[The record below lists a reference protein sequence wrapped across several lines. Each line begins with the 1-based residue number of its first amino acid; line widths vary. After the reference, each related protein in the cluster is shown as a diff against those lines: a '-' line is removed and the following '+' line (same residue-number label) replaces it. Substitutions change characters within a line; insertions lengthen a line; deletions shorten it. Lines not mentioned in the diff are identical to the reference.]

1 MCKNNIKSMA
11 FFINDYDE
19 STKMNNRPELIRRLS
34 LPLLI
39 FYGIGT
45 ILGAGIYVLVGKVA
59 GEAGFY
65 TPFSFMLASLLAAF
79 SAFSYAE
86 LAARF
91 PRSAGEAI
99 YIEEGFGVKQFS
111 IAVGLMIVSV
121 GIVSVATLA
130 HGFAGY
136 LNVFFEI
143 PEPVII
149 ISLVLFVGLVCG
161 WGISQSVIIAS
172 VMTIVEIIGLLII
185 LYVGRDAFIL
195 VPAKIPEMIPPLDA
209 SIWAGIFMGSF
220 IAFYA
225 YLGFEDIVNVAEE
238 AIKPRINIPRAIIIS
253 LVVTTIFYILISV
266 VAIVLVSPQELA
278 LSNAPL
284 AMLYE
289 ITTGQSPVVI
299 TIISLISVIN
309 GILIQVIMAS
319 RVLYGMSRKQWLP
332 EKIGEINKTTHT
344 PLIATTIVIGF
355 ILFFALSFPLLSLAK
370 ITSFITLNV
379 FMLINF
385 ALLKLKYS
393 KKEHDGFTVPLWVP
407 LVGGVSTLLF
417 ILYLTTTLFV
427 Q

>member
-1 MCKNNIKSMA
+1 
-11 FFINDYDE
+11 
-19 STKMNNRPELIRRLS
+19 MNNKPELIRRLS

-65 TPFSFMLASLLAAF
+65 APFSFIVASLLAAF

-99 YIEEGFGVKQFS
+99 YIEEGFGIKQLS
-111 IAVGLMIVSV
+111 IAVGLMIVLV
-121 GIVSVATLA
+121 GIVSVATMA

-143 PEPVII
+143 PEPVIVI
-149 ISLVLFVGLVCG
+149 FVVLFVGLVCG
-161 WGISQSVIIAS
+161 WGIGQSVMIAS
-172 VMTIVEIIGLLII
+172 IMTIVEIIGLLII
-185 LYVGRDAFIL
+185 LYVGRDAFTL
-195 VPAKIPEMIPPLDA
+195 VPIKIPEMIPPLDA

-238 AIKPRINIPRAIIIS
+238 AIKPSINIPLAIIVS
-253 LVVTTIFYILISV
+253 LIVTTLFYILISV
-266 VAIVLVSPQELA
+266 VAVLLMSPQELA

-289 ITTGQSPVVI
+289 KTTGHSPVII

-309 GILIQVIMAS
+309 GALIQVIMAS
-319 RVLYGMSRKQWLP
+319 RVLYGMSRKKWLP
-332 EKIGEINKTTHT
+332 EKIGEINATTHT
-344 PLIATTIVIGF
+344 PLIATIIIVSF
-355 ILFFALSFPLLSLAK
+355 VLFFALLFPLLSLAK
-370 ITSFITLNV
+370 ITSFITLII
-379 FMLINF
+379 FMSINF
-385 ALLKLKYS
+385 ALVKIKYS
-393 KKEHDGFTVPLWVP
+393 HEDYDGFMVPIAVPLI
-407 LVGGVSTLLF
+407 GGFSTFAF
-417 ILYLTTTLFV
+417 IFYLTTTFI
-427 Q
+427 

>member
-1 MCKNNIKSMA
+1 
-11 FFINDYDE
+11 
-19 STKMNNRPELIRRLS
+19 MNNKPELFRRLS
-34 LPLLI
+34 LPLLV

-99 YIEEGFGVKQFS
+99 YIEEGFGIKELS
-111 IAVGLMIVSV
+111 IVVGLMVV
-121 GIVSVATLA
+121 AMGVVSVATLA

-136 LNVFFEI
+136 FKIFFDL
-143 PEPVII
+143 PETLIV
-149 ISLVLFVGLVCG
+149 ISLVLFVAAVCG
-161 WGISQSVIIAS
+161 WGIGQSVWIAS
-172 VMTIVEIIGLLII
+172 AMTVVEIIGLLII
-185 LYVGRDAFIL
+185 LYVGRDAFAL
-195 VPAKIPEMIPPLDA
+195 VPLKVPEMIPPLDA

-238 AIKPRINIPRAIIIS
+238 AIKPRINIPLAIIIS
-253 LVVTTIFYILISV
+253 LIVTTIFYILISV
-266 VAIVLVSPQELA
+266 VAILSMSPEELA
-278 LSNAPL
+278 ASDAPL
-284 AMLYE
+284 AALYK

-309 GILIQVIMAS
+309 GALIQVIMAS

-332 EKIGEINKTTHT
+332 DKIGEINALTHT
-344 PLIATTIVIGF
+344 PLIATIIITGF
-355 ILFFALSFPLLSLAK
+355 VLFFALLFPLLSLAK
-370 ITSFITLNV
+370 ITSFITLTI

-385 ALLKLKYS
+385 ALLKIKYS
-393 KKEHDGFTVPLWVP
+393 QREHDGFTVPVWVP
-407 LVGGVSTLLF
+407 FIGGVSTLLF
-417 ILYLTTTLFV
+417 ILYLVTTFI
-427 Q
+427 

>member
-1 MCKNNIKSMA
+1 
-11 FFINDYDE
+11 
-19 STKMNNRPELIRRLS
+19 MNNKPELIRRLS

-99 YIEEGFGVKQFS
+99 YIEEGFGIKQLS
-111 IAVGLMIVSV
+111 IVVGLMIVSV
-121 GIVSVATLA
+121 GVISVATLA

-143 PEPVII
+143 PEPVIV

-161 WGISQSVIIAS
+161 WGINQSVMIAS

-185 LYVGRDAFIL
+185 LYVGRDAFTL
-195 VPAKIPEMIPPLDA
+195 VPIKIPEMIPPLDA

-238 AIKPRINIPRAIIIS
+238 AIKPRINIPLAIIVS
-253 LVVTTIFYILISV
+253 LIVTTLFYILISV
-266 VAIVLVSPQELA
+266 VAVLLMSPQELA

-289 ITTGQSPVVI
+289 TTTGQSPVVI

-309 GILIQVIMAS
+309 GALIQVIMAS
-319 RVLYGMSRKQWLP
+319 RVLYGMSRKKWLP
-332 EKIGEINKTTHT
+332 AKLGEVNAKTHT
-344 PLIATTIVIGF
+344 PLIATIIIIFFV
-355 ILFFALSFPLLSLAK
+355 LLFALSFPLLSLAK
-370 ITSFITLNV
+370 ITSFITLII
-379 FMLINF
+379 FMIINF
-385 ALLKLKYS
+385 ALVKIKYS
-393 KKEHDGFTVPLWVP
+393 HKNYDGFKVPIAVPLI
-407 LVGGVSTLLF
+407 GGFSTLLF
-417 ILYLTTTLFV
+417 IFYLTMTFI
-427 Q
+427 

>member
-1 MCKNNIKSMA
+1 
-11 FFINDYDE
+11 
-19 STKMNNRPELIRRLS
+19 MNNKPELIRRLS

-99 YIEEGFGVKQFS
+99 YIEEGFGIKRLSVT
-111 IAVGLMIVSV
+111 VGLMIVAV

-136 LNVFFEI
+136 LKIFFEL
-143 PEPVII
+143 PEPLII
-149 ISLVLFVGLVCG
+149 ISLVLFVALVCG
-161 WGISQSVIIAS
+161 WGIKQSVLIAS
-172 VMTIVEIIGLLII
+172 VMTLAEIIGLLII
-185 LYVGRDAFIL
+185 LYVGRDAFTLIP
-195 VPAKIPEMIPPLDA
+195 VKIPEMIPAFNA

-278 LSNAPL
+278 SSNAPL
-284 AMLYE
+284 AMIYK

-299 TIISLISVIN
+299 TIISLISVLN

-319 RVLYGMSRKQWLP
+319 RVLYGMSRKKWLP
-332 EKIGEINKTTHT
+332 EKIGEINATTHT

-370 ITSFITLNV
+370 ITSFITLIV
-379 FMLINF
+379 FMSINF
-385 ALLKLKYS
+385 ALVKIKYS

-407 LVGGVSTLLF
+407 LVGGVSTLSF
-417 ILYLTTTLFV
+417 VLYLMTTLFV
-427 Q
+427 

>member
-1 MCKNNIKSMA
+1 
-11 FFINDYDE
+11 
-19 STKMNNRPELIRRLS
+19 MNNKPELIRRLS

-99 YIEEGFGVKQFS
+99 YIEEGFGIKQFS

-143 PEPVII
+143 PEPVIV
-149 ISLVLFVGLVCG
+149 ISLVLFIGLVCG
-161 WGISQSVIIAS
+161 WGINQSVMIAS

-185 LYVGRDAFIL
+185 LYVGRDAFTL
-195 VPAKIPEMIPPLDA
+195 VPEKIPEMIPPLDA

-238 AIKPRINIPRAIIIS
+238 AIKPRINIPLAIIVS
-253 LVVTTIFYILISV
+253 LIVTTLFYLLISV
-266 VAIVLVSPQELA
+266 VAVLLIPPQELA

-289 ITTGQSPVVI
+289 TTTGQSPVVI

-309 GILIQVIMAS
+309 GTLIQVIMAS

-332 EKIGEINKTTHT
+332 EKIGEINATTHT
-344 PLIATTIVIGF
+344 PLIATIIIVF
-355 ILFFALSFPLLSLAK
+355 FVLFFALIFPLLSLAK
-370 ITSFITLNV
+370 ITSFITLII

-385 ALLKLKYS
+385 ALLKIKYS
-393 KKEHDGFTVPLWVP
+393 KREHDGFMVPLWVP
-407 LVGGVSTLLF
+407 LIGGFSTLLF
-417 ILYLTTTLFV
+417 VLYLSVTLLV
-427 Q
+427 

>member
-1 MCKNNIKSMA
+1 
-11 FFINDYDE
+11 
-19 STKMNNRPELIRRLS
+19 MNNKPELIRRLS

-99 YIEEGFGVKQFS
+99 YIEEGFGIKQFS

-143 PEPVII
+143 PEPVVV
-149 ISLVLFVGLVCG
+149 ISLVLFIGLVCG
-161 WGISQSVIIAS
+161 WGINQSVMIAS

-185 LYVGRDAFIL
+185 LYVGRDAFTL

-238 AIKPRINIPRAIIIS
+238 AIKPRINIPLAIIIS
-253 LVVTTIFYILISV
+253 LVVTTIFYIFISV
-266 VAIVLVSPQELA
+266 VAILLMSPQELA
-278 LSNAPL
+278 ASSAPL
-284 AMLYE
+284 AMIYQ

-309 GILIQVIMAS
+309 GALIQVIMAS

-332 EKIGEINKTTHT
+332 EKIGEINKLTHT
-344 PLIATTIVIGF
+344 PLIATIIIIGF
-355 ILFFALSFPLLSLAK
+355 ILFFVLLFPLLSLAK
-370 ITSFITLNV
+370 ITSFITLII

-385 ALLKLKYS
+385 ALLKIKYS
-393 KKEHDGFTVPLWVP
+393 KRDHDGFTVPLWVP
-407 LVGGVSTLLF
+407 LIGGFSTLLF
-417 ILYLTTTLFV
+417 VLYLSGTLFV
-427 Q
+427 